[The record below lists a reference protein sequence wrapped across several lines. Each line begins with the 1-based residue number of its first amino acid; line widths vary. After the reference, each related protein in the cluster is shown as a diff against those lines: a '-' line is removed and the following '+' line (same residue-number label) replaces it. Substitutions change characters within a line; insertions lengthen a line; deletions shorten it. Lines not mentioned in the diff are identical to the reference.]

1 MAQPVWKTPA
11 GSLGVIPETKF
22 YRNTVVAA
30 DPDGGAVT
38 YSVIAGTLP
47 DGIQFA
53 NDTGT
58 VSGTPAVV
66 DANITSKFTVR
77 ATTVT
82 LPRRIADRTFTLTI
96 TGDNTPTW
104 TTPPGS
110 LGTFY
115 SGDEVD
121 LQFAWDD
128 NDPNDVVVVRLA
140 SGQLPG
146 GLTLSASGLLTGYIQ
161 PAADLG
167 FGAPGYGNTGQDLY
181 PYDFTARTVNKNYE
195 FTLEVTDGVNS
206 DLRTFYMF
214 VYTRQ
219 SLTADTTVITADNTY
234 VTADETNVMSPF
246 IANADP
252 SNLGLYRSDNYFA
265 YQFLGENYSGDS
277 IIYAISV
284 NQGYGLPP
292 GLELDSATGWYY
304 GYIPDQ
310 GATEVEYSFNIVVYL
325 SQFQGT
331 PITCTR
337 TAYGTNL
344 ITCNSTAQINVGQP
358 IVFTGTAFGGITVS
372 PLQVYYVNSV
382 VGKTKFT
389 VTTVLGS
396 STNVSLTNAVGSM
409 QANLIAASQPY
420 PFSLT
425 VTGVVDNQV
434 TWITATDLGVIDN
447 GSTSILKVEA
457 VNIGGRTLRYRL
469 KSGAYNSLPQGL
481 QLLPTGEISG
491 RVSFDG
497 FSIDLGTTT
506 FDETFAVNRNLTTLG
521 TTFDSTF
528 RFTVNAYAPES
539 LVPLYNVRSIIVE
552 NGGSGYSSLTPPTI
566 TFSTPTGASAVVAQV
581 GNIVISG
588 GTIVSVTVIEPGYG
602 YTTAPTITVTDLHG
616 GAGAVLTPIMQLS
629 GVNDA
634 VSVYKEFRVR
644 VYHRW
649 NKPYQNLLM
658 RAMPPLN
665 DRQVIFDFLH
675 DESIF
680 VPEWIY
686 RSDDPFFGIAKN
698 VTFVH
703 TYGLLPETLDLYVE
717 SLYLNHYWK
726 NLVLGSIKTARAL
739 DANGN
744 VLYEVVYSDIIDNL
758 VNNQGISVG
767 KIVNLAY
774 PIADPTDPTVDITQ
788 VYPNSLV
795 DMRNQVID
803 VVGQIDGCGK
813 VPLPLWMTSEQTDG
827 HILGYIPA
835 WVIAYTVPGRSN
847 QIAYYIQTKWEGHL
861 NEIDFTVDRYILD
874 AELSKNWDPATQQ
887 WVPSPGNITT
897 FDIYGYNQPLNF
909 LQNVSI
915 ATELAFVDINNRTL
929 EYINSLGGLDGVI
942 SNINNNTL
950 IFVKQEGYEPPLPG
964 NYPAWNQALAYPDGA
979 IVTNG
984 DLYYS
989 ALHDVP
995 AGTDITDLYY
1005 WYPGIDTNAAWQNY
1019 LYPYD
1024 MVNYSQP
1031 PETYDE
1037 SITVPG
1043 GDSIECY
1050 ETYATTNIIR
1060 CDSTS
1065 TLWPEQEIVFTSD
1078 VIGGIVQDQVYYVLD
1093 IIGFT
1098 EFRITETKGSSTP
1111 VTLTS
1116 ATATGFMTGVAAN
1129 ERMAIY
1135 QINLDPATKIVTLE
1149 LMVQTD
1155 PWDWVQITRGVTYNG
1170 SRLYYPP
1177 TPAQGFTQVNWAA
1190 LVPDIASETI
1200 FDQGSMQFIDPVDM
1214 YDPGERYDKYLVFP
1228 KHNILGNPPDPV
1240 NPHLVT
1246 WINNQPHFVRWVNNV
1261 GYVVQ
1266 WANV

>member
-22 YRNTVVAA
+22 YRNTVVAV

-38 YSVIAGTLP
+38 YSVISGTLP
-47 DGIQFA
+47 DGIQFSG
-53 NDTGT
+53 DTGT
-58 VSGTPAVV
+58 VSGTPNVV
-66 DANITSKFTVR
+66 NFNTVSKFTVR
-77 ATTVT
+77 ASTVT
-82 LPRRIADRTFTLTI
+82 LPKRIADRTFTLTI
-96 TGDNTPTW
+96 TGDNTPLW
-104 TTPPGS
+104 TTPSGS

-115 SGDEVD
+115 SGQEIDF
-121 LQFAWDD
+121 QFAWDD

-140 SGQLPG
+140 SGELPG
-146 GLTLSASGLLTGYIQ
+146 GLTLSPSGLLTGYIQ
-161 PAADLG
+161 PAMDLG
-167 FGAPGYGNTGQDLY
+167 YGAPGYGNTGQDLY
-181 PYDFTARTVNKNYE
+181 PYDFVARTVNKNYE

-234 VTADETNVMSPF
+234 ITADETNVMSPF

-265 YQFLGENYSGDS
+265 YQFIGENYSGDS

-284 NQGYGLPP
+284 NQGYGLVP
-292 GLELDSATGWYY
+292 GLELDPSTGWYY

-310 GATEVEYSFNIVVYL
+310 GATEVEYSFNIVTYL
-325 SQFQGT
+325 SQYQGT
-331 PITCTR
+331 PINCIKTNF
-337 TAYGTNL
+337 GTNV
-344 ITCNSTAQINVGQP
+344 ITCDSTAQLGVGQP
-358 IVFTGTAFGGITVS
+358 IVFSGSAFGGISSS
-372 PLQVYYVNSV
+372 PLQVYYVSSIL
-382 VGKTKFT
+382 GKTKFT

-396 STNVSLTNAVGSM
+396 STTVELTTATGTM
-409 QANLIAASQPY
+409 QANLIAASRPY
-420 PFSLT
+420 PFTLT
-425 VTGVVDNQV
+425 VTGVVDNQI
-434 TWITATDLGVIDN
+434 TWLTATDLGVIDN
-447 GSTSILKVEA
+447 GSTSLLRVEA
-457 VNIGGRTLRYRL
+457 VNTGGRTLRYRL

-481 QLLPTGEISG
+481 ELLPTGDISG
-491 RVSFDG
+491 RVSFNG

-539 LVPLYNVRSIIVE
+539 LVPLYNVRSVIVE
-552 NGGSGYSSLTPPTI
+552 NGGSGYSSLNPPTI
-566 TFSTPTGASAVVAQV
+566 TFSTPIGASAVVAQV

-588 GTIVSVTVIEPGYG
+588 GSIVSVTVIEPGYG
-602 YTTAPTITVTDLHG
+602 YTSTPTITVVDPYG
-616 GAGAVLTPIMQLS
+616 GTGAELTPIMQLS
-629 GVNDA
+629 GINDA
-634 VSVYKEFRVR
+634 VSVFKEFRVR
-644 VYHRW
+644 VFHRW
-649 NKPYQNLLM
+649 TKPYQNLLL
-658 RAMPPLN
+658 RAMPPLD
-665 DRQVIFDFLH
+665 DRQVLWDFLH
-675 DESIF
+675 DENIF
-680 VPEWIY
+680 VPEWIF
-686 RSDDPFFGIAKN
+686 RAEDPFFGVAKD

-703 TYGLLPETLDLYVE
+703 TYGLLPESLDLYVQ

-726 NLVLGSIKTARAL
+726 NLVLGSIKTAQAL

-758 VNNQGISVG
+758 VNNEGISVG
-767 KIVNLAY
+767 KIVNLPY
-774 PIADPTDPTVDITQ
+774 VIQDPIDRSDITQ

-813 VPLPLWMTSEQTDG
+813 VPLPLWMTSKQVDG
-827 HILGYIPA
+827 RILGYVPG
-835 WVIAYTVPGRSN
+835 WVMAYTVPGRSN
-847 QIAYYIQTKWEGHL
+847 QIAYYIKTKWQGHL

-874 AELSKNWDPATQQ
+874 SELSKNWDPETQQ
-887 WVPSPGNITT
+887 WVPNPGNITT
-897 FDIYGYNQPLNF
+897 FDIYGYAQPLNF
-909 LQNVSI
+909 VQNVNI
-915 ATELAFVDINNRTL
+915 ATELAFVDINQRPL
-929 EYINSLGGLDGVI
+929 EYINSLGGLDGII
-942 SNINNNTL
+942 SNVNNNTL

-964 NYPAWNQALAYPDGA
+964 NYPAWNQNLAYPAGA
-979 IVTNG
+979 IVTNQ

-989 ALHDVP
+989 ALHNVP

-1005 WYPGIDTNAAWQNY
+1005 WYPGINTDAAWQNY

-1024 MVNYSQP
+1024 TVTFSQP

-1037 SITVPG
+1037 SVTVPG

-1050 ETYATTNIIR
+1050 ETYAATNIIR

-1065 TLWPEQEIVFTSD
+1065 TMWPGQEVVFTSG
-1078 VIGGIVQDQVYYVLD
+1078 VIGGIVQNQIYYILD

-1098 EFRITETKGSSTP
+1098 EFRITATKGSTTP
-1111 VTLTS
+1111 VSL
-1116 ATATGFMTGVAAN
+1116 ANDTGFMIAVAAN

-1135 QINLDPATKIVTLE
+1135 KIVVDPATKIVTLE
-1149 LMVQTD
+1149 LLVQTD
-1155 PWDWVQITRGVTYNG
+1155 PWDWVQITRGATYNG
-1170 SRLYYPP
+1170 VRLYYPP
-1177 TPAQGFTQVNWAA
+1177 TPAQGYTHVNWAT
-1190 LVPDIASETI
+1190 LVPDQSNPTT

-1214 YDPGERYDKYLVFP
+1214 YDPGERYDRYLVFP

-1240 NPHLVT
+1240 NPHLIT
-1246 WINNQPHFVRWVNNV
+1246 WLNNQGHVVRWINNV

-1266 WANV
+1266 WSNV